1 MLETASG
8 PLVELPAHWSLDDW
22 NQYMYLPDPRSGPG
36 TVHPPS
42 RAIQL
47 WREELDGMRRHGCL
61 FCLTMHPFLSG
72 RPGPVEGLRGLVE
85 YALGCG
91 DVEFV
96 SCGEAA
102 RARPR
107 RREPAAPAAARASS
121 SARSIPSRLRRVTGP
136 PYRPIDARIYP
147 RFAGVRTFM
156 RLPHVTD
163 LTGVDAAVYG
173 IPFDTAVTF
182 RPGARFG
189 PEAIRSASALLR
201 PFHSGFGID
210 LCDALSIVDY
220 GDLPVAPGDTEGTY
234 RRVEEALAP
243 VVEAG
248 AFPLALGGDHS
259 ITLAE
264 LRVIAKRHGPLALV
278 QLDAHGDTW
287 DEYFDQRYFHGT
299 TFRRAA
305 EEGLIDP
312 AASVQAGMR
321 GPLFQSSDL
330 DDGRALGFQVIP
342 SEELRALGPEAYGEL
357 VRERVGERPVFL
369 SFDVDFLD
377 PAYAPGTGTPEV
389 AGFSTAEAIAFLRSL
404 KGIAL
409 AGADVVEV
417 SPPYDG
423 PGQTT
428 ALAAANVAWE
438 ILALRAAYDRAT
450 RSGGPHEND
459 SARRPSRS
467 RLRRMAEGV

>member
-1 MLETASG
+1 
-8 PLVELPAHWSLDDW
+8 
-22 NQYMYLPDPRSGPG
+22 
-36 TVHPPS
+36 
-42 RAIQL
+42 
-47 WREELDGMRRHGCL
+47 
-61 FCLTMHPFLSG
+61 
-72 RPGPVEGLRGLVE
+72 
-85 YALGCG
+85 
-91 DVEFV
+91 
-96 SCGEAA
+96 
-102 RARPR
+102 
-107 RREPAAPAAARASS
+107 
-121 SARSIPSRLRRVTGP
+121 VTGP
-136 PYRPIDARIYP
+136 PYRPIDARVYP

-210 LCDALSIVDY
+210 LCEALSIVDY

-234 RRVEEALAP
+234 RRVEEALAA

-248 AFPLALGGDHS
+248 VFPLALGGDHS
-259 ITLAE
+259 VTLAE
-264 LRVIAKRHGPLALV
+264 LRVIARRHGPLALV

-312 AASVQAGMR
+312 SASVQAGMR

-330 DDGRALGFQVIP
+330 DDGRALGFHVIP
-342 SEELRALGPEAYGEL
+342 GDELRELGPAAYGEL
-357 VRERVGERPVFL
+357 VRGRVGDRPVFL

-377 PAYAPGTGTPEV
+377 PAFAPGTGTPEV
-389 AGFSTAEAIAFLRSL
+389 AGLSTVEAIAFLRSL
-404 KGIAL
+404 RGIAL

-438 ILALRAAYDRAT
+438 LLALRAAQAL
-450 RSGGPHEND
+450 GAA
-459 SARRPSRS
+459 SASR
-467 RLRRMAEGV
+467 